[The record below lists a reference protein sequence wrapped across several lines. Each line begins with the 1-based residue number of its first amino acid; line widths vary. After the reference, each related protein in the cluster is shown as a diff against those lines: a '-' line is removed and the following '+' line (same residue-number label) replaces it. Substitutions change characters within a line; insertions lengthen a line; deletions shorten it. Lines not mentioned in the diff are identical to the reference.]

1 MDKIPSTD
9 QSSDKLHILDYW
21 RIIRVRFVTIL
32 LVFLLTAVT
41 TTVVTFLLSPTYM
54 SLSRISVEKDTSDIA
69 PLLGMQSGP
78 AQFDPYFIQTEFE
91 KIQSQKVLD
100 KVVEK
105 CELAKEWGIISDPQ
119 AEVGHTE
126 SVKAR
131 KILEKMI
138 DIRQYRNTSIIEL
151 RAYDG
156 KKELA
161 QKIARSLAQ
170 EYKDHRTS
178 LQKERVQIGINSLN
192 KRMDEKNEKITSM
205 QATVDRLRTDL
216 GISDSAGEESYSI
229 IEPEI
234 VRRYEAELI
243 TAKGVH
249 TTQSTLLEGLKGQSI
264 EQLRASILT
273 AHPDAQ
279 LDALIREL
287 HTGQQTLAN
296 HSIDLGEQHPR
307 IKGLKKV
314 VATLEEQIDNRIQGV
329 LAGLELRVK
338 SSKAQVEQLQRDVV
352 EAKHRESDMR
362 EKGREY
368 FDAKRE
374 LSNTT
379 RIRDTILFR
388 IMQEEVDLELPKSST
403 VEVIDDADLPEKAVK
418 PNIPLNIALGMV
430 VGLILGVGL
439 AFFIEYLDTSVK
451 TIDDVERALGAAV
464 LGVIPQNVGSLLDEG
479 DESPHAEAYRVL
491 RTNILFAGRQT
502 EDQTTFSVVSGGAGE
517 GKTTT
522 MFNLAVVFAQQ
533 GDRVLVVDSDLRRP
547 SMHRFFKVSNNI
559 GLTNYLLGQVTID
572 EVIQTSE
579 IPSLHFVPSGKLPSS
594 SMGILSSAKMK
605 EFVVEMKS
613 RYDYVFL
620 DAPPIMGVSDASVLA
635 SMVDMCVLVVQ
646 YRKYPQLMTQ
656 RAKEMVTK
664 VGGELVGVVLNNIN
678 ISQDSYYY
686 YYSGYY
692 YDYYYKSRE
701 KEEDSAD
708 EAPDGKKET
717 KLLAKADIGGDDE
730 KPKY

>member
-1 MDKIPSTD
+1 MDKIPSTEQSLPSTG

-21 RIIRVRFVTIL
+21 RIIRVRFVVIL
-32 LVFLLTAVT
+32 LVFLITAVT
-41 TTVVTFLLSPTYM
+41 TTVVTFLLPPTYM
-54 SLSRISVEKDTSDIA
+54 SLSRISVEKETSDIA

-78 AQFDPYFIQTEFE
+78 TAFDPYFIQTEFE

-100 KVVEK
+100 KVVTK
-105 CELAKEWGIISDPQ
+105 CTL
-119 AEVGHTE
+119 TE
-126 SVKAR
+126 SLVLGKTLNEREAR
-131 KILEKMI
+131 KILEKSI
-138 DIRQYRNTSIIEL
+138 DVRQYRNTSIIEL
-151 RAYDG
+151 RAYDR
-156 KKELA
+156 KPTK
-161 QKIARSLAQ
+161 AQ
-170 EYKDHRTS
+170 EIAQALASEYQDHRSS
-178 LQKERVQIGINSLN
+178 LHKVAVQKGIDSL
-192 KRMDEKNEKITSM
+192 KSRMGEMNTEISDM
-205 QATVDRLRTDL
+205 QSNVDKFRTDL
-216 GISDSAGEESYSI
+216 GISDAAGEESYSI

-234 VRRYEAELI
+234 VRRYEVELI
-243 TAKGVH
+243 AAKGVH
-249 TTQSTLLEGLKGQSI
+249 TTQSSLLDGLKEQSA
-264 EQLRASILT
+264 EELRASILT

-279 LDALIREL
+279 LDALTREF

-296 HSIDLGEQHPR
+296 QSIDLGDQHPR

-314 VATLEEQIDNRIQGV
+314 VATLEEQIDNRIKGI
-329 LAGLELRVK
+329 LAGLELRVN
-338 SSKAQVEQLQRDVV
+338 SSMAQVEQLKRDV
-352 EAKHRESDMR
+352 EDAKKRESDMR

-368 FDAKRE
+368 FNAKRE
-374 LSNTT
+374 LANTT
-379 RIRDTILFR
+379 RIRDTILLR
-388 IMQEEVDLELPKSST
+388 VMQEEVDLELGSKESS
-403 VEVIDDADLPEKAVK
+403 VEIIDEADLPIKAVR
-418 PNIPLNIALGMV
+418 PNIPLNISLGVV

-464 LGVIPQNVGSLLDEG
+464 LGVIPQNVGSLLEEG

-491 RTNILFAGRQT
+491 RTNILFAGRKS
-502 EDQTTFSVVSGGAGE
+502 EKQTTFSVVSGGAGE

-533 GDRVLVVDSDLRRP
+533 GDRILIVDSDLRRP
-547 SMHRFFKVSNNI
+547 SMHRYLKVSNNI
-559 GLTNYLLGQVTID
+559 GLTNYLLGQVAID
-572 EVIQTSE
+572 EVIQTTE
-579 IPSLHFVPSGKLPSS
+579 LPSLHFIPSGKLPSS

-605 EFVVEMKS
+605 EFVAEMKS

-656 RAKEMVTK
+656 RAKGMVTK

-701 KEEDSAD
+701 KEESAD
-708 EAPDGKKET
+708 ETQDGEKEA
-717 KLLAKADIGGDDE
+717 KLVANADIGGEDE

>member
-1 MDKIPSTD
+1 MDKTPSTD
-9 QSSDKLHILDYW
+9 QSYDKLHILDYW

-41 TTVVTFLLSPTYM
+41 TTVVTFLLPETYM
-54 SLSRISVEKDTSDIA
+54 SLSRISIEKDTSDIA

-78 AQFDPYFIQTEFE
+78 TAFDPYFIQTEFE

-100 KVVEK
+100 KVVSK
-105 CELAKEWGIISDPQ
+105 CGLTEEWKRLNGGKSL
-119 AEVGHTE
+119 TE
-126 SVKAR
+126 IEAR
-131 KILEKMI
+131 KILEKAI
-138 DIRQYRNTSIIEL
+138 DIRQFRNTSIIEL
-151 RAYDG
+151 RAYDR
-156 KKELA
+156 KPQWA
-161 QKIARSLAQ
+161 QKIAQALAK
-170 EYKDHRTS
+170 EYQDHRKN
-178 LQKERVQIGINSLN
+178 LQEERVKKGILVLN
-192 KRMDEKNEKITSM
+192 GRLKKINEEISVMQTNVDE
-205 QATVDRLRTDL
+205 LRTQE
-216 GISDSAGEESYSI
+216 GISDAAGDESYSI

-234 VRRYEAELI
+234 VRRYESGLI
-243 TAKGVH
+243 DARGIH
-249 TTQSTLLEGLKGQSI
+249 TTQSTLLEGLRAQSD
-264 EQLRASILT
+264 EELRASILT

-279 LDALIREL
+279 LDVLIREL

-296 HSIDLGEQHPR
+296 LGVDLGDEHPR
-307 IKGLKKV
+307 IKGLKVV
-314 VATLEEQIDNRIQGV
+314 VATLEGQIDDRIRGI
-329 LAGLELRVK
+329 LAGLELRVN
-338 SSKAQVEQLQRDVV
+338 STKAQVEQLQRDVAD
-352 EAKHRESDMR
+352 AKKRESDMR

-368 FDAKRE
+368 FDSKRE

-379 RIRDTILFR
+379 RIRDTILLR
-388 IMQEEVDLELPKSST
+388 VMQEEVDLALPKEST
-403 VEVIDDADLPEKAVK
+403 VEITDDADLPIKAVR
-418 PNIPLNIALGMV
+418 PNIPLNIALGVV
-430 VGLILGVGL
+430 VGLVLGVGL

-451 TIDDVERALGAAV
+451 TIDDVERALNAAV

-491 RTNILFAGRQT
+491 RTNILFAGRKSET
-502 EDQTTFSVVSGGAGE
+502 QTTFSVVSGGAGE

-547 SMHRFFKVSNNI
+547 SMHRFFKLSNNI
-559 GLTNYLLGQVTID
+559 GLTNYLLGQATIE
-572 EVIQTSE
+572 EVIQTTE
-579 IPSLHFVPSGKLPSS
+579 LPSLHFIPSGKLPSS

-605 EFVVEMKS
+605 EFVAEMKS

-656 RAKEMVTK
+656 RAKDMVTK

-701 KEEDSAD
+701 KEESAD
-708 EAPDGKKET
+708 EAQDGKKDA
-717 KLLAKADIGGDDE
+717 KLLAKADIGGEDE

>member
-1 MDKIPSTD
+1 MDKTPSTD

-41 TTVVTFLLSPTYM
+41 TTVVTFLLPKTYM

-69 PLLGMQSGP
+69 PLLGMQTGP
-78 AQFDPYFIQTEFE
+78 SAFDPYFIQTEFE
-91 KIQSQKVLD
+91 KIQSQKVLA
-100 KVVEK
+100 KVVAK
-105 CELAKEWGIISDPQ
+105 CSLTNEWKRLNGGKSLTPR
-119 AEVGHTE
+119 E
-126 SVKAR
+126 AR
-131 KILEKMI
+131 KILEKAI
-138 DIRQYRNTSIIEL
+138 DIRQFRNTSIIEL
-151 RAYDG
+151 RAYDR
-156 KKELA
+156 KPEQAQHIAQTIAEEYQTHRTDA
-161 QKIARSLAQ
+161 QK
-170 EYKDHRTS
+170 K
-178 LQKERVQIGINSLN
+178 RVKKGIQALN
-192 KRMDEKNEKITSM
+192 TRMDEVNSEIAVM
-205 QATVDRLRTDL
+205 QANVDKLRNDL
-216 GISDSAGEESYSI
+216 GISDAAGEESYSI

-249 TTQSTLLEGLKGQSI
+249 TTQSTLLEGLKAQSD
-264 EQLRASILT
+264 EKLRASILT

-279 LDALIREL
+279 LDVLTREL

-296 HSIDLGEQHPR
+296 QSIDLGDLHPR

-314 VATLEEQIDNRIQGV
+314 VTVLEGQIDDRIQGI

-338 SSKAQVEQLQRDVV
+338 SSKAQVEQLQQDVAD
-352 EAKHRESDMR
+352 AKQRESDMR
-362 EKGREY
+362 EKGRVY

-388 IMQEEVDLELPKSST
+388 VMQEQVDLALPKEST
-403 VEVIDDADLPEKAVK
+403 VEITDDADLPIKAVR
-418 PNIPLNIALGMV
+418 PNIPLNIALGVV
-430 VGLILGVGL
+430 VGLVLGVGL

-451 TIDDVERALGAAV
+451 TIDDVERALGTAV

-491 RTNILFAGRQT
+491 RTNILFAGRKSET
-502 EDQTTFSVVSGGAGE
+502 QTTISVVSGGAGE

-533 GDRVLVVDSDLRRP
+533 GDRILIVDSDLRRP
-547 SMHRFFKVSNNI
+547 SMHRYLKVSNNI

-572 EVIQTSE
+572 EVIQTTE
-579 IPSLHFVPSGKLPSS
+579 LPSLHFIPSGKLPSS

-605 EFVVEMKS
+605 EFVAEMKG

-701 KEEDSAD
+701 KEESAED
-708 EAPDGKKET
+708 DATSKKKT
-717 KLLAKADIGGDDE
+717 KLLAKADVGVGDE

>member
-1 MDKIPSTD
+1 MDKIPSTEQSLPSTG

-21 RIIRVRFVTIL
+21 RIIRVRFVVIL
-32 LVFLLTAVT
+32 LVFLITAVT
-41 TTVVTFLLSPTYM
+41 TTVVTFLLPPTYM
-54 SLSRISVEKDTSDIA
+54 SLSRISVEKETSDIA

-78 AQFDPYFIQTEFE
+78 TAFDPYFIQTEFE

-100 KVVEK
+100 KVVTK
-105 CELAKEWGIISDPQ
+105 CNL
-119 AEVGHTE
+119 TE
-126 SVKAR
+126 SLVLGEVLNDRAAR
-131 KILEKMI
+131 KILEKTI
-138 DIRQYRNTSIIEL
+138 DVRQYRNTSIIEL
-151 RAYDG
+151 RAYDRKP
-156 KKELA
+156 KK
-161 QKIARSLAQ
+161 AQ
-170 EYKDHRTS
+170 EIAQALASEYQNHRSS
-178 LQKERVQIGINSLN
+178 LQKERVQKGILALN
-192 KRMDEKNEKITSM
+192 TRMETMNQEISVMHTN
-205 QATVDRLRTDL
+205 VDKFRTDL
-216 GISDSAGEESYSI
+216 GISDAAGEESYSI

-234 VRRYEAELI
+234 VRRYEYELI

-249 TTQSTLLEGLKGQSI
+249 TTQSSLLDGLKEQSA
-264 EQLRASILT
+264 EELRASILT

-279 LDALIREL
+279 LDSLIREF

-296 HSIDLGEQHPR
+296 QSIDLGDQHPR

-314 VATLEEQIDNRIQGV
+314 VATLEGQIDKRIQGI
-329 LAGLELRVK
+329 LAGLALRVK
-338 SSKAQVEQLQRDVV
+338 SSKAQVEQLQRDV
-352 EAKHRESDMR
+352 EDAKKRESDMR

-368 FDAKRE
+368 FNAKRE
-374 LSNTT
+374 LANTT
-379 RIRDTILFR
+379 RIRDTILLR
-388 IMQEEVDLELPKSST
+388 VMQEEVDLELPKEST
-403 VEVIDDADLPEKAVK
+403 VEIIDDADLPDRAVR
-418 PNIPLNIALGMV
+418 PNIPLNISLGVV

-464 LGVIPQNVGSLLDEG
+464 LGVIPQNVGSLLEEG

-491 RTNILFAGRQT
+491 RTNILFAGRKS
-502 EDQTTFSVVSGGAGE
+502 EKQTTFSVVSGGAGE

-533 GDRVLVVDSDLRRP
+533 GDRILIVDSDLRRP
-547 SMHRFFKVSNNI
+547 SMHRYLKVSNNI
-559 GLTNYLLGQVTID
+559 GLTNYLLGQVAID
-572 EVIQTSE
+572 EVIQTTE
-579 IPSLHFVPSGKLPSS
+579 LPSLHFIPSGKLPSS

-605 EFVVEMKS
+605 EFVAEMKS

-656 RAKEMVTK
+656 RAKGMVTK

-701 KEEDSAD
+701 KEESAD
-708 EAPDGKKET
+708 ETQDGEKEV
-717 KLLAKADIGGDDE
+717 KLVANADIGGEDE

>member
-1 MDKIPSTD
+1 MDKKPSTEQSLPSTE

-21 RIIRVRFVTIL
+21 RIVRVRFVVIL
-32 LVFLLTAVT
+32 LVFLITAVT
-41 TTVVTFLLSPTYM
+41 TTVVTFLLPPTYM
-54 SLSRISVEKDTSDIA
+54 SLSRISVEKETSDIA

-78 AQFDPYFIQTEFE
+78 TAFDPYFIQTEFE

-100 KVVEK
+100 KVVTK
-105 CELAKEWGIISDPQ
+105 CNL
-119 AEVGHTE
+119 TE
-126 SVKAR
+126 SLVLGKTLNEREAR
-131 KILEKMI
+131 KILEKSI
-138 DIRQYRNTSIIEL
+138 DVRQYRNTSIIEL
-151 RAYDG
+151 RAYDR
-156 KKELA
+156 KPTK
-161 QKIARSLAQ
+161 AQ
-170 EYKDHRTS
+170 EIAQALASEYQDHRSS
-178 LQKERVQIGINSLN
+178 LHKVRVQKGIDSL
-192 KRMDEKNEKITSM
+192 KSRMGEMNTEISDM
-205 QATVDRLRTDL
+205 QSNVDKFRTDL
-216 GISDSAGEESYSI
+216 GISDAAGEESYSI

-234 VRRYEAELI
+234 VRRYEYELI

-249 TTQSTLLEGLKGQSI
+249 TTQSSLLDGLKEQSA
-264 EQLRASILT
+264 EELRASILT

-279 LDALIREL
+279 LDSLIREF

-296 HSIDLGEQHPR
+296 QSIDLGDQHPR

-314 VATLEEQIDNRIQGV
+314 VATLEGQIDKRIQGI
-329 LAGLELRVK
+329 LAGLALRVK
-338 SSKAQVEQLQRDVV
+338 SSKAQVEQLQRDV
-352 EAKHRESDMR
+352 EDAKKRESDMR

-368 FDAKRE
+368 FNAKRE
-374 LSNTT
+374 LANTT
-379 RIRDTILFR
+379 RIRDTILLR
-388 IMQEEVDLELPKSST
+388 VMQEEVDLELGSKESS
-403 VEVIDDADLPEKAVK
+403 VEIIDEADLPIKAVR
-418 PNIPLNIALGMV
+418 PNIPLNISLGVV

-491 RTNILFAGRQT
+491 RTNILFAGRKS
-502 EDQTTFSVVSGGAGE
+502 DKQTTFSVVSGGAGE

-533 GDRVLVVDSDLRRP
+533 GDRILIVDSDLRRP
-547 SMHRFFKVSNNI
+547 SMHRYLKVSNNI
-559 GLTNYLLGQVTID
+559 GLTNYLLGQVAID
-572 EVIQTSE
+572 EVIQTTE
-579 IPSLHFVPSGKLPSS
+579 LPSLHFIPSGKLPSS

-605 EFVVEMKS
+605 EFVAEMKS

-656 RAKEMVTK
+656 RAKSMVTK

-701 KEEDSAD
+701 KEESAD
-708 EAPDGKKET
+708 ETQDGEKEA
-717 KLLAKADIGGDDE
+717 KLVANADIGGEDE

>member
-1 MDKIPSTD
+1 MDKTPSKD

-41 TTVVTFLLSPTYM
+41 TTVVTFLLPKTYM
-54 SLSRISVEKDTSDIA
+54 SLSRISIEKDTSDIA

-78 AQFDPYFIQTEFE
+78 SAFDPYFIQTEFE
-91 KIQSQKVLD
+91 KIQSQKVLA
-100 KVVEK
+100 KVVAK
-105 CELAKEWGIISDPQ
+105 CNLTEEWKRLNGGKPL
-119 AEVGHTE
+119 TE
-126 SVKAR
+126 IEAR
-131 KILEKMI
+131 KILEKSI
-138 DIRQYRNTSIIEL
+138 DIRQFRNTSIIEL
-151 RAYDG
+151 RAYDR
-156 KKELA
+156 KPEQA
-161 QKIARSLAQ
+161 QYIAQTIAE
-170 EYKDHRTS
+170 EYQNHRTES
-178 LQKERVQIGINSLN
+178 QQKRVQKGIMALNS
-192 KRMDEKNEKITSM
+192 RMETINEEIASM
-205 QATVDRLRTDL
+205 QANVDKLRNDL
-216 GISDSAGEESYSI
+216 GISDAAGEESYSI

-234 VRRYEAELI
+234 VRRYESELI

-249 TTQSTLLEGLKGQSI
+249 TTQFTLLEGLKDQSD
-264 EQLRASILT
+264 EKLRASILT

-279 LDALIREL
+279 LDVLIREL

-296 HSIDLGEQHPR
+296 QRIDLGDQHPR
-307 IKGLKKV
+307 IKGLKEV
-314 VATLEEQIDNRIQGV
+314 VTVLEGQIDNRIQGI

-338 SSKAQVEQLQRDVV
+338 SSKAQVEQLQQDVAD
-352 EAKHRESDMR
+352 AKQRESDMR

-374 LSNTT
+374 LANTT

-388 IMQEEVDLELPKSST
+388 IMQEEVDLALPKEST
-403 VEVIDDADLPEKAVK
+403 VEITDDADLPIKAVR
-418 PNIPLNIALGMV
+418 PNIPLNIALGVV

-491 RTNILFAGRQT
+491 RTNILFAGRKSET
-502 EDQTTFSVVSGGAGE
+502 QTTISVVSGGAGE

-533 GDRVLVVDSDLRRP
+533 GDRILIVDSDLCRP
-547 SMHRFFKVSNNI
+547 SMHRYLKVSNNI

-579 IPSLHFVPSGKLPSS
+579 LPTLHFIPSGKLPSS
-594 SMGILSSAKMK
+594 SMGILSSSKMK
-605 EFVVEMKS
+605 EFVGDMKS

-701 KEEDSAD
+701 KEESTEDDATS
-708 EAPDGKKET
+708 KKET
-717 KLLAKADIGGDDE
+717 KLLEKADVGEGDE
-730 KPKY
+730 RPKY

>member
-1 MDKIPSTD
+1 MDKTPSTD
-9 QSSDKLHILDYW
+9 HSSDKLHILDYW
-21 RIIRVRFVTIL
+21 RIIRVRFVTIM

-41 TTVVTFLLSPTYM
+41 TTVVTFTMPKTYM
-54 SLSRISVEKDTSDIA
+54 SLSRISIEKDTSDIA

-78 AQFDPYFIQTEFE
+78 TAFDPYFIQTEFE

-100 KVVEK
+100 KVVAK
-105 CELAKEWGIISDPQ
+105 CNL
-119 AEVGHTE
+119 TE
-126 SVKAR
+126 DWKRLNGGNLLSTIEAR
-131 KILEKMI
+131 KILKKAI
-138 DIRQYRNTSIIEL
+138 DIRQFRNTSIIEL
-151 RAYDG
+151 RAYDRIPR
-156 KKELA
+156 K
-161 QKIARSLAQ
+161 AQ
-170 EYKDHRTS
+170 EIAQALAMVYQNHRKDAQTARV
-178 LQKERVQIGINSLN
+178 KEGIKALEGRKEETDKQILV
-192 KRMDEKNEKITSM
+192 M
-205 QATVDRLRTDL
+205 QANVDKLRTDL
-216 GISDSAGEESYSI
+216 NISDAAGEDSYSI

-234 VRRYEAELI
+234 VRRYESELI
-243 TAKGVH
+243 DVKGIH
-249 TTQSTLLEGLKGQSI
+249 TTMSTLLDGLKALSA
-264 EQLRASILT
+264 EELRASILT
-273 AHPDAQ
+273 AHPDPQ
-279 LDALIREL
+279 LDVLIREL

-296 HSIDLGEQHPR
+296 LSIDLGEEHPR

-314 VATLEEQIDNRIQGV
+314 VATLEEQIDNRIQGI
-329 LAGLELRVK
+329 LAGLGLRVN
-338 SSKAQVEQLQRDVV
+338 SSQAQVEQLKRDVNA
-352 EAKHRESDMR
+352 AKQRESAMR
-362 EKGREY
+362 KTGRQY

-388 IMQEEVDLELPKSST
+388 IMQEEVDLALPKEST
-403 VEVIDDADLPEKAVK
+403 VEITDDADRPLKAIR
-418 PNIPLNIALGMV
+418 PNVPLNITLGVV

-491 RTNILFAGRQT
+491 RTNILFAGRKD
-502 EDQTTFSVVSGGAGE
+502 ESQTTFSVVSGGAGE

-522 MFNLAVVFAQQ
+522 MFNLAVVFAQM
-533 GDRVLVVDSDLRRP
+533 GDRILIVDSDLRRP
-547 SMHRFFKVSNNI
+547 SMHRYLKVSNNI
-559 GLTNYLLGQVTID
+559 GLTNYLLGQATID
-572 EVIQTSE
+572 EVIQTTE
-579 IPSLHFVPSGKLPSS
+579 IPSLHFIPSGKLPSS

-605 EFVVEMKS
+605 EFVAEMKS

-620 DAPPIMGVSDASVLA
+620 DAPPIMGVSDATVLA

-646 YRKYPQLMTQ
+646 YRKYPQMMTQ

-701 KEEDSAD
+701 KEESAED
-708 EAPDGKKET
+708 DARSRKET
-717 KLLAKADIGGDDE
+717 KLLASAKTGGEDE

>member
-1 MDKIPSTD
+1 MDKIPSTEQSLPSTE

-21 RIIRVRFVTIL
+21 RIIRVRFVVIL
-32 LVFLLTAVT
+32 LVFLITAVT
-41 TTVVTFLLSPTYM
+41 TTVVTFLLPPTYM
-54 SLSRISVEKDTSDIA
+54 SLSRISVEKETSDIA

-78 AQFDPYFIQTEFE
+78 TAFDPYFIQTEFE

-100 KVVEK
+100 KVVTK
-105 CELAKEWGIISDPQ
+105 CTL
-119 AEVGHTE
+119 TE
-126 SVKAR
+126 SLVLGKTLNEREAR
-131 KILEKMI
+131 KILEKSI
-138 DIRQYRNTSIIEL
+138 DVRQYRNTSIIEL
-151 RAYDG
+151 RAYDR
-156 KKELA
+156 KPTK
-161 QKIARSLAQ
+161 AQ
-170 EYKDHRTS
+170 EIAQALASEYQDHRSS
-178 LQKERVQIGINSLN
+178 LHKVAVQKGIDSL
-192 KRMDEKNEKITSM
+192 KSRMGEMNTEISDM
-205 QATVDRLRTDL
+205 QSNVDKFRTDL
-216 GISDSAGEESYSI
+216 GISDAAGEESYSI

-234 VRRYEAELI
+234 VRRYEVELI
-243 TAKGVH
+243 AAKGVH
-249 TTQSTLLEGLKGQSI
+249 TTQSSLLDGLKAQSA
-264 EQLRASILT
+264 EELRASILT

-279 LDALIREL
+279 LDALTREF

-296 HSIDLGEQHPR
+296 QSIDLGDQHPR

-314 VATLEEQIDNRIQGV
+314 VATLEEQIDNRIKGI
-329 LAGLELRVK
+329 LAGLELRVN
-338 SSKAQVEQLQRDVV
+338 SSMAQVEQLKRDV
-352 EAKHRESDMR
+352 EDAKKRESDMR

-368 FDAKRE
+368 FNAKRE
-374 LSNTT
+374 LANTT
-379 RIRDTILFR
+379 RIRDTILLR
-388 IMQEEVDLELPKSST
+388 VMQEEVDLELGSKESS
-403 VEVIDDADLPEKAVK
+403 VEIIDEADLPIKAVR
-418 PNIPLNIALGMV
+418 PNIPLNISLGVV

-464 LGVIPQNVGSLLDEG
+464 LGVIPQNVGSLLEEG

-491 RTNILFAGRQT
+491 RTNILFAGRKS
-502 EDQTTFSVVSGGAGE
+502 EKQTTFSVVSGGAGE

-533 GDRVLVVDSDLRRP
+533 GDRILIVDSDLRRP
-547 SMHRFFKVSNNI
+547 SMHRYLKVSNNI
-559 GLTNYLLGQVTID
+559 GLTNYLLGQVAID
-572 EVIQTSE
+572 EVIQTTE
-579 IPSLHFVPSGKLPSS
+579 LPSLHFIPSGKLPSS

-605 EFVVEMKS
+605 EFVAEMKS

-656 RAKEMVTK
+656 RAKGMVTK

-701 KEEDSAD
+701 REESAD
-708 EAPDGKKET
+708 QTKGEEKEA
-717 KLLAKADIGGDDE
+717 KLVANADIGGEDE

>member
-21 RIIRVRFVTIL
+21 RIIRVRLVTIL

-41 TTVVTFLLSPTYM
+41 TTVVTLFMPKTYM
-54 SLSRISVEKDTSDIA
+54 SLSRISIEKDTSDIA

-78 AQFDPYFIQTEFE
+78 SAFDPYFIQTEFE

-100 KVVEK
+100 KVVSK
-105 CELAKEWGIISDPQ
+105 CGLTEEWKRLNGGKSL
-119 AEVGHTE
+119 TE
-126 SVKAR
+126 IEAR
-131 KILEKMI
+131 KILEKAI
-138 DIRQYRNTSIIEL
+138 DIRQFRNTSIIEL
-151 RAYDG
+151 RAYDR
-156 KKELA
+156 KPQWAQTIAQALAKEY
-161 QKIARSLAQ
+161 Q
-170 EYKDHRTS
+170 DHRKN
-178 LQKERVQIGINSLN
+178 LQEERVKKGILVLN
-192 KRMDEKNEKITSM
+192 GRLKKINEEISVMQTNVDE
-205 QATVDRLRTDL
+205 LRTQE
-216 GISDSAGEESYSI
+216 GISDAAGDESYSI

-234 VRRYEAELI
+234 VRRYESGLI
-243 TAKGVH
+243 DARGIH
-249 TTQSTLLEGLKGQSI
+249 TTQSTLLEGLRAQSD
-264 EQLRASILT
+264 EELRASILT

-279 LDALIREL
+279 LDVLIREL

-296 HSIDLGEQHPR
+296 LGVDLGDEHPR
-307 IKGLKKV
+307 IKGLKVV
-314 VATLEEQIDNRIQGV
+314 VATLEGQIDDRIRGI
-329 LAGLELRVK
+329 LAGLELRVN
-338 SSKAQVEQLQRDVV
+338 STKAQVEQLQRDVAD
-352 EAKHRESDMR
+352 AKKRESDMR

-368 FDAKRE
+368 FDSKRE

-379 RIRDTILFR
+379 RIRDTILLR
-388 IMQEEVDLELPKSST
+388 VMQEEVDLALPKEST
-403 VEVIDDADLPEKAVK
+403 VEITDDADLPIKAVR
-418 PNIPLNIALGMV
+418 PNIPLNIALGVV
-430 VGLILGVGL
+430 VGLVLGVGL

-451 TIDDVERALGAAV
+451 TIDDVERALNAAV

-491 RTNILFAGRQT
+491 RTNILFAGRKSET
-502 EDQTTFSVVSGGAGE
+502 QTTFSVVSGGAGE

-547 SMHRFFKVSNNI
+547 SMHRFFKLSNNI
-559 GLTNYLLGQVTID
+559 GLTNYLLGQATIE
-572 EVIQTSE
+572 EVIQTTE
-579 IPSLHFVPSGKLPSS
+579 LPSLHFIPSGKLPSS

-605 EFVVEMKS
+605 EFVAEMKS

-656 RAKEMVTK
+656 RAKDMVTK

-701 KEEDSAD
+701 KEESAD
-708 EAPDGKKET
+708 EAQDGKKDA
-717 KLLAKADIGGDDE
+717 KLLAKADIGGEDE

>member
-1 MDKIPSTD
+1 MDKTPSTD

-21 RIIRVRFVTIL
+21 RIIRVRFVTIM

-41 TTVVTFLLSPTYM
+41 TTVVTFTMPKTYM
-54 SLSRISVEKDTSDIA
+54 SLSRISIEKDTSDIA

-78 AQFDPYFIQTEFE
+78 AAFDPYFIQTEFE

-100 KVVEK
+100 KVVVR
-105 CELAKEWGIISDPQ
+105 CELTEDWKRLNGGNLLDPI
-119 AEVGHTE
+119 E
-126 SVKAR
+126 AR
-131 KILEKMI
+131 KILKKSI
-138 DIRQYRNTSIIEL
+138 DIRQFRNTSIIEL
-151 RAYDG
+151 RAYDRDPR
-156 KKELA
+156 K
-161 QKIARSLAQ
+161 AQ
-170 EYKDHRTS
+170 EIAQAIAVEYQNHRKDAQTARVKQGIKA
-178 LQKERVQIGINSLN
+178 LEGRKEKTDKQILV
-192 KRMDEKNEKITSM
+192 M
-205 QATVDRLRTDL
+205 QANVDKLRTDL
-216 GISDSAGEESYSI
+216 NISDAAGEDSYSI

-234 VRRYEAELI
+234 VRRYESELI
-243 TAKGVH
+243 DVKGIH
-249 TTQSTLLEGLKGQSI
+249 TSMSTLLDGLKALSDK
-264 EQLRASILT
+264 ELRASILT

-279 LDALIREL
+279 LDVLIREL

-296 HSIDLGEQHPR
+296 HGIDLGEEHPR

-314 VATLEEQIDNRIQGV
+314 VATLEGQIDNRIKGI
-329 LAGLELRVK
+329 LAGLGLRVN
-338 SSKAQVEQLQRDVV
+338 SSQAQVEQLQRDVDA
-352 EAKHRESDMR
+352 AKKRESDMR
-362 EKGREY
+362 KTGREY

-388 IMQEEVDLELPKSST
+388 IMQEEVDLALPKEST
-403 VEVIDDADLPEKAVK
+403 VEITDEADRPLKAIR
-418 PNIPLNIALGMV
+418 PNIPLNIALGVV

-491 RTNILFAGRQT
+491 RTNILFAGRKD
-502 EDQTTFSVVSGGAGE
+502 ENQTTFSVVSGGAGE

-522 MFNLAVVFAQQ
+522 MFNLAVVFAQM
-533 GDRVLVVDSDLRRP
+533 GDRILIVDSDLRRP
-547 SMHRFFKVSNNI
+547 SMHRYLKVSNNI
-559 GLTNYLLGQVTID
+559 GLTNYLLGQATID
-572 EVIQTSE
+572 EVIQTTE
-579 IPSLHFVPSGKLPSS
+579 LPSLHFIPSGKLPSS

-605 EFVVEMKS
+605 EFVAEMKS

-620 DAPPIMGVSDASVLA
+620 DAPPIMGVSDATVLA

-646 YRKYPQLMTQ
+646 YRKYPQMMTQ

-701 KEEDSAD
+701 KEESAED
-708 EAPDGKKET
+708 DDKSRKET
-717 KLLAKADIGGDDE
+717 KLLASAKTGGEDE

>member
-1 MDKIPSTD
+1 MDKTPSTD

-21 RIIRVRFVTIL
+21 RIIRVRFVTIM

-41 TTVVTFLLSPTYM
+41 TTVVTFTMPKTYM
-54 SLSRISVEKDTSDIA
+54 SLSRISIEKDTSDIA

-78 AQFDPYFIQTEFE
+78 AAFDPYFIQTEFE

-100 KVVEK
+100 KVVVR
-105 CELAKEWGIISDPQ
+105 CELTEDWKRLNGGNLLDPI
-119 AEVGHTE
+119 E
-126 SVKAR
+126 AR
-131 KILEKMI
+131 KILKKSI
-138 DIRQYRNTSIIEL
+138 DIRQFRNTSIIEL
-151 RAYDG
+151 RAYDRDPR
-156 KKELA
+156 K
-161 QKIARSLAQ
+161 AQ
-170 EYKDHRTS
+170 EIAQALAVEYQNHRKDAQTARVKQGIKA
-178 LQKERVQIGINSLN
+178 LEGRKEKTDKQILV
-192 KRMDEKNEKITSM
+192 M
-205 QATVDRLRTDL
+205 QANVDKLRTDL
-216 GISDSAGEESYSI
+216 NISDAAGEDSYSI

-234 VRRYEAELI
+234 VRRYESELI
-243 TAKGVH
+243 DVKGIH
-249 TTQSTLLEGLKGQSI
+249 TSMFTLLEGLKALSDK
-264 EQLRASILT
+264 ELRDSILT

-279 LDALIREL
+279 LDVLIREL

-296 HSIDLGEQHPR
+296 HGIDLGEEHPR

-314 VATLEEQIDNRIQGV
+314 VATLEGQIDNRIQGI
-329 LAGLELRVK
+329 LAGLGLRVN
-338 SSKAQVEQLQRDVV
+338 SSQAQVEQLQRDVDA
-352 EAKHRESDMR
+352 AKKRESDMR
-362 EKGREY
+362 KTGREY

-388 IMQEEVDLELPKSST
+388 IMQEEVDLALPKEST
-403 VEVIDDADLPEKAVK
+403 VEITDEADRPLKAIR
-418 PNIPLNIALGMV
+418 PNIPLNIALGVV

-491 RTNILFAGRQT
+491 RTNILFAGRKD
-502 EDQTTFSVVSGGAGE
+502 ESQTTFSVVSGGAGE

-522 MFNLAVVFAQQ
+522 MFNLAVVFAQM
-533 GDRVLVVDSDLRRP
+533 GDRILIVDSDLRRP
-547 SMHRFFKVSNNI
+547 SMHRYLKVSNNI
-559 GLTNYLLGQVTID
+559 GLTNYLLGQATID
-572 EVIQTSE
+572 EVIQTTE
-579 IPSLHFVPSGKLPSS
+579 IPTLHFIPSGKLPSS

-605 EFVVEMKS
+605 EFVAEMKS

-620 DAPPIMGVSDASVLA
+620 DAPPIMGVSDATVLA

-646 YRKYPQLMTQ
+646 YRKYPQMMTQ

-701 KEEDSAD
+701 KEESAED
-708 EAPDGKKET
+708 DDKSRKET
-717 KLLAKADIGGDDE
+717 KLLASAKTGGEDE

>member
-1 MDKIPSTD
+1 MDKIPSTE

-21 RIIRVRFVTIL
+21 RIIRVRFVVIL
-32 LVFLLTAVT
+32 LVFLITAVT
-41 TTVVTFLLSPTYM
+41 TTVVTFLLPPTYM

-78 AQFDPYFIQTEFE
+78 TAFDPYFIQTEFE

-100 KVVEK
+100 KVIAK
-105 CELAKEWGIISDPQ
+105 CDLA
-119 AEVGHTE
+119 E
-126 SVKAR
+126 SLVLGKSLNESEAR
-131 KILEKMI
+131 KILEKSI
-138 DIRQYRNTSIIEL
+138 DVRQYRNTSIIEL
-151 RAYDG
+151 RAYDR
-156 KKELA
+156 KPTK
-161 QKIARSLAQ
+161 AQ
-170 EYKDHRTS
+170 EIAQALASEYQNHRS
-178 LQKERVQIGINSLN
+178 NLQKDRVKKGIESL
-192 KRMDEKNEKITSM
+192 KTRMEEINTEITSM
-205 QATVDRLRTDL
+205 QSNVDRFRTEL
-216 GISDSAGEESYSI
+216 GISDAAGEESYSI

-234 VRRYEAELI
+234 VRRYEVELI
-243 TAKGVH
+243 TAKGVL
-249 TTQSTLLEGLKGQSI
+249 TTQSSLLDGLKGQSP
-264 EQLRASILT
+264 EELRASILT

-279 LDALIREL
+279 LDALTREF
-287 HTGQQTLAN
+287 HTGQITLAN
-296 HSIDLGEQHPR
+296 QSIDLGDEHPR

-314 VATLEEQIDNRIQGV
+314 VATLEGQINDRIKGI
-329 LAGLELRVK
+329 LAGLELRVQ
-338 SSKAQVEQLQRDVV
+338 SSKAQVEQLQRDV
-352 EAKHRESDMR
+352 EDAKKRESDMR
-362 EKGREY
+362 EQGREY
-368 FDAKRE
+368 FNAKRE
-374 LSNTT
+374 LANTT
-379 RIRDTILFR
+379 RIRDTILLR
-388 IMQEEVDLELPKSST
+388 VMQEEVDLELPKEST
-403 VEVIDDADLPEKAVK
+403 VEIIDDADLPIRAVR
-418 PNIPLNIALGMV
+418 PNIPLNISLGVV

-464 LGVIPQNVGSLLDEG
+464 LGVIPQNVGSLLEEG

-491 RTNILFAGRQT
+491 RTNILFAGRKS
-502 EDQTTFSVVSGGAGE
+502 EKQTTFSVVSGGAGE

-533 GDRVLVVDSDLRRP
+533 GDRILIVDSDLRRP
-547 SMHRFFKVSNNI
+547 SMHRYLKVSNNI
-559 GLTNYLLGQVTID
+559 GLTNYLLGQVAID
-572 EVIQTSE
+572 EVIQTTE
-579 IPSLHFVPSGKLPSS
+579 LPSLHFIPSGKLPSS

-605 EFVVEMKS
+605 EFVLEMKG

-656 RAKEMVTK
+656 RAKSMVTK

-701 KEEDSAD
+701 KEESAD
-708 EAPDGKKET
+708 ETQGVEKEA
-717 KLLAKADIGGDDE
+717 KLLANADLGGEDE

>member
-1 MDKIPSTD
+1 MDKIPSTE

-21 RIIRVRFVTIL
+21 RIIRVRFVVIL
-32 LVFLLTAVT
+32 LVFLITAVT
-41 TTVVTFLLSPTYM
+41 TTVVTFLLPPTYM

-78 AQFDPYFIQTEFE
+78 TAFDPYFIQTEFE

-100 KVVEK
+100 KVVAK
-105 CELAKEWGIISDPQ
+105 CDLA
-119 AEVGHTE
+119 E
-126 SVKAR
+126 SLVLGKSLNESEAR
-131 KILEKMI
+131 KILEKSI
-138 DIRQYRNTSIIEL
+138 DVRQYRNTSIIEL
-151 RAYDG
+151 RAYDR
-156 KKELA
+156 KPTK
-161 QKIARSLAQ
+161 AQ
-170 EYKDHRTS
+170 EIAQALASEYQNHRS
-178 LQKERVQIGINSLN
+178 NLQKDRVKKGIESL
-192 KRMDEKNEKITSM
+192 KTRMEEINTEITSM
-205 QATVDRLRTDL
+205 QSDVDRFRTEL
-216 GISDSAGEESYSI
+216 GISDAAGEESYSI

-234 VRRYEAELI
+234 VRRYEVELI
-243 TAKGVH
+243 TAKGVL
-249 TTQSTLLEGLKGQSI
+249 TTQSSLLDGLKGQSP
-264 EQLRASILT
+264 EELRASILT

-279 LDALIREL
+279 LDALTREF
-287 HTGQQTLAN
+287 HTGQITLAN
-296 HSIDLGEQHPR
+296 QSIDLGDEHPR

-314 VATLEEQIDNRIQGV
+314 VATLEGQINDRIKGI
-329 LAGLELRVK
+329 LAGLELRVQ
-338 SSKAQVEQLQRDVV
+338 SSKAQVEQLQRDV
-352 EAKHRESDMR
+352 EDAKKRESDMR
-362 EKGREY
+362 EQGREY
-368 FDAKRE
+368 FNAKRE
-374 LSNTT
+374 LANTT
-379 RIRDTILFR
+379 RIRDTILLR
-388 IMQEEVDLELPKSST
+388 VMQEEVDLELPKEST
-403 VEVIDDADLPEKAVK
+403 VEIIDDADLPIRAVR
-418 PNIPLNIALGMV
+418 PNIPLNISLGVV

-464 LGVIPQNVGSLLDEG
+464 LGVIPQNVGSLLEEG

-491 RTNILFAGRQT
+491 RTNILFAGRKS
-502 EDQTTFSVVSGGAGE
+502 EKQTTFSVVSGGAGE

-533 GDRVLVVDSDLRRP
+533 GDRILIVDSDLRRP
-547 SMHRFFKVSNNI
+547 SMHRYLKVSNNI
-559 GLTNYLLGQVTID
+559 GLTNYLLGQVAID
-572 EVIQTSE
+572 EVIQTTE
-579 IPSLHFVPSGKLPSS
+579 LPSLHFIPSGKLPSS

-605 EFVVEMKS
+605 EFVLEMKS

-656 RAKEMVTK
+656 RAKSMVTK

-701 KEEDSAD
+701 KEESAD
-708 EAPDGKKET
+708 ETQGVEKEA
-717 KLLAKADIGGDDE
+717 KLLANADLGGEDE

>member
-1 MDKIPSTD
+1 MDKIPSKD

-21 RIIRVRFVTIL
+21 RIIRVRLVTIL

-41 TTVVTFLLSPTYM
+41 TTVVTFFIPKTYM
-54 SLSRISVEKDTSDIA
+54 SLSRISIEKDTSDIA

-78 AQFDPYFIQTEFE
+78 SAFDPYFIQTEFE
-91 KIQSQKVLD
+91 KIQSQMVLD
-100 KVVEK
+100 KVVDK
-105 CELAKEWGIISDPQ
+105 CNLSEEWKLSDD
-119 AEVGHTE
+119 VT
-126 SVKAR
+126 AR
-131 KILEKMI
+131 KLLKKAI
-138 DIRQYRNTSIIEL
+138 DVRQFRNTSIIEL
-151 RAYDG
+151 RAYDRD
-156 KKELA
+156 KNLA
-161 QKIARSLAQ
+161 QKIAQALAE
-170 EYKDHRTS
+170 EYQTHRTDAQ
-178 LQKERVQIGINSLN
+178 QKRVQKGIDVLESELESYKEEIG
-192 KRMDEKNEKITSM
+192 DM
-205 QATVDRLRTDL
+205 QAGVDKLRVDL
-216 GISDSAGEESYSI
+216 GISDAAGDESYSI

-234 VRRYEAELI
+234 VRRYESGLI
-243 TAKGVH
+243 DARVVH
-249 TTQSTLLEGLKGQSI
+249 TSMSTLLDGLKLQSL
-264 EQLRASILT
+264 EELRDSIST
-273 AHPDAQ
+273 AYPDAQ
-279 LDALIREL
+279 LDVLIREL

-296 HSIDLGEQHPR
+296 HSIDLGELHPR
-307 IKGLKKV
+307 IKGLEKV
-314 VATLEEQIDNRIQGV
+314 VATLEQQIDNRIQGV
-329 LAGLELRVK
+329 LAGLELKVR
-338 SSKAQVEQLQRDVV
+338 SAFAQVEQLQQDVTD
-352 EAKHRESDMR
+352 AKKRESDMR
-362 EKGREY
+362 EKGRDY
-368 FDAKRE
+368 FDAKRA
-374 LSNTT
+374 LANKT

-388 IMQEEVDLELPKSST
+388 VMQEKVDLALPKEST
-403 VEVIDDADLPEKAVK
+403 VEITDEAEVPKTAIR
-418 PNIPLNIALGMV
+418 PNIPLNIALGVV

-491 RTNILFAGRQT
+491 RTNILFAGRKD
-502 EDQTTFSVVSGGAGE
+502 ESQTTFSVVSGGAGE

-522 MFNLAVVFAQQ
+522 MFNLAVVFAQM
-533 GDRVLVVDSDLRRP
+533 GDRILIVDSDLRRP
-547 SMHRFFKVSNNI
+547 SMHRYMNVSNNI

-572 EVIQTSE
+572 EVIQTTE
-579 IPSLHFVPSGKLPSS
+579 LPSLHFIPSGKLPSS

-605 EFVVEMKS
+605 EFVTEMKS

-646 YRKYPQLMTQ
+646 YRKYPQMMTQ

-692 YDYYYKSRE
+692 YDNYYKSRE
-701 KEEDSAD
+701 KEESAED
-708 EAPDGKKET
+708 DTKSRKKT
-717 KLLAKADIGGDDE
+717 KLLASAKTGGEDE

>member
-1 MDKIPSTD
+1 MDKIPSTE

-21 RIIRVRFVTIL
+21 RIIRVRFVVIL
-32 LVFLLTAVT
+32 LVFLITAVT
-41 TTVVTFLLSPTYM
+41 TTVVTFLLPPTYM

-78 AQFDPYFIQTEFE
+78 TAFDPYFIQTEFE

-100 KVVEK
+100 KVVAK
-105 CELAKEWGIISDPQ
+105 CDLA
-119 AEVGHTE
+119 E
-126 SVKAR
+126 SLVFGKSLNESEAR
-131 KILEKMI
+131 KILEKSI
-138 DIRQYRNTSIIEL
+138 DVRQYRNTSIIEL
-151 RAYDG
+151 RAYDR
-156 KKELA
+156 KPAK
-161 QKIARSLAQ
+161 AQ
-170 EYKDHRTS
+170 EIAQALASEYQNHRS
-178 LQKERVQIGINSLN
+178 NLQKDRVKKGIESL
-192 KRMDEKNEKITSM
+192 KTRMKEMNTEITSM
-205 QATVDRLRTDL
+205 QSDVDRFRTEL
-216 GISDSAGEESYSI
+216 GISDAAGEESYSI

-234 VRRYEAELI
+234 VRRYEVELI
-243 TAKGVH
+243 TAKGVL
-249 TTQSTLLEGLKGQSI
+249 TTQSSLLDGLKGQSP
-264 EQLRASILT
+264 EELRASILT

-279 LDALIREL
+279 LDALTREF
-287 HTGQQTLAN
+287 HTGQITLAN
-296 HSIDLGEQHPR
+296 QSIDLGDEHPR

-314 VATLEEQIDNRIQGV
+314 VATLEGQINDRIKGI
-329 LAGLELRVK
+329 LAGLELRVQ
-338 SSKAQVEQLQRDVV
+338 SSKAQVEQLQRDV
-352 EAKHRESDMR
+352 EDAKKRESDMR
-362 EKGREY
+362 EQGREY
-368 FDAKRE
+368 FNAKRE
-374 LSNTT
+374 LANTT
-379 RIRDTILFR
+379 RIRDTILLR
-388 IMQEEVDLELPKSST
+388 VMQEEGDLELPKEST
-403 VEVIDDADLPEKAVK
+403 VEIIDDADLPIRAVR
-418 PNIPLNIALGMV
+418 PNIPLNISLGVV

-464 LGVIPQNVGSLLDEG
+464 LGVIPQNVGSLLEEG

-491 RTNILFAGRQT
+491 RTNILFAGRKS
-502 EDQTTFSVVSGGAGE
+502 EKQTTFSVVSGGAGE

-533 GDRVLVVDSDLRRP
+533 GDRILIVDSDLRRP
-547 SMHRFFKVSNNI
+547 SMHRYLKVSNNI
-559 GLTNYLLGQVTID
+559 GLTNYLLGQVAID
-572 EVIQTSE
+572 EVIQTTE
-579 IPSLHFVPSGKLPSS
+579 LPSLHFIPSGKLPSS

-605 EFVVEMKS
+605 EFVLEMKS

-656 RAKEMVTK
+656 RAKSMVTK

-701 KEEDSAD
+701 KEESAD
-708 EAPDGKKET
+708 ETQGVEKEA
-717 KLLAKADIGGDDE
+717 KLLANADLGGEDE

>member
-1 MDKIPSTD
+1 MDKIPSTE

-21 RIIRVRFVTIL
+21 RIIRVRFVVIL
-32 LVFLLTAVT
+32 LVFLITAVT
-41 TTVVTFLLSPTYM
+41 TTVVTFLLPPTYM

-78 AQFDPYFIQTEFE
+78 TAFDPYFIQTEFE

-100 KVVEK
+100 KVVAK
-105 CELAKEWGIISDPQ
+105 CDLA
-119 AEVGHTE
+119 E
-126 SVKAR
+126 SLVLGKSLNESEAR
-131 KILEKMI
+131 KILEKSI
-138 DIRQYRNTSIIEL
+138 DVRQYRNTSIIEL
-151 RAYDG
+151 RAYDR
-156 KKELA
+156 KPTK
-161 QKIARSLAQ
+161 AQ
-170 EYKDHRTS
+170 EIAQALASEYQNHRS
-178 LQKERVQIGINSLN
+178 NLQKDRVKKGIESL
-192 KRMDEKNEKITSM
+192 KTRMEEINTQITSM
-205 QATVDRLRTDL
+205 QSDVDRFRTEL
-216 GISDSAGEESYSI
+216 GISDAAGEESYSI

-234 VRRYEAELI
+234 VRRYEVELI
-243 TAKGVH
+243 TAKGVL
-249 TTQSTLLEGLKGQSI
+249 TTQSSLLDGLKGQSP
-264 EQLRASILT
+264 EELRASILT

-279 LDALIREL
+279 LDALTREF
-287 HTGQQTLAN
+287 HTGQITLAN
-296 HSIDLGEQHPR
+296 QSIDLGDEHPR

-314 VATLEEQIDNRIQGV
+314 VATLEGQINDRIKGI
-329 LAGLELRVK
+329 LAGLELRVQ
-338 SSKAQVEQLQRDVV
+338 SSKAQVEQLQRDV
-352 EAKHRESDMR
+352 EDAKKRESDMR
-362 EKGREY
+362 EQGREY
-368 FDAKRE
+368 FNAKRE
-374 LSNTT
+374 LANTT
-379 RIRDTILFR
+379 RIRDTILLR
-388 IMQEEVDLELPKSST
+388 VMQEEVDLELPKEST
-403 VEVIDDADLPEKAVK
+403 VEIIDDADLPIRAVR
-418 PNIPLNIALGMV
+418 PNIPLNISLGVV

-464 LGVIPQNVGSLLDEG
+464 LGVIPQNVGSLLEEG

-491 RTNILFAGRQT
+491 RTNILFAGRKS
-502 EDQTTFSVVSGGAGE
+502 EKQTTFSVVSGGAGE

-533 GDRVLVVDSDLRRP
+533 GDRILIVDSDLRRP
-547 SMHRFFKVSNNI
+547 SMHRYLKVSNNI
-559 GLTNYLLGQVTID
+559 GLTNYLLGQVAID
-572 EVIQTSE
+572 EVIQTTE
-579 IPSLHFVPSGKLPSS
+579 LPSLHFIPSGKLPSS

-605 EFVVEMKS
+605 EFVLEMKG

-656 RAKEMVTK
+656 RAKSMVTK

-701 KEEDSAD
+701 KEESAD
-708 EAPDGKKET
+708 ETQGVEKEA
-717 KLLAKADIGGDDE
+717 KLLANADLGGEDE

>member
-1 MDKIPSTD
+1 MDKTPSTD
-9 QSSDKLHILDYW
+9 QSYDKLHILDYW

-41 TTVVTFLLSPTYM
+41 TTVVTFLLPETYM
-54 SLSRISVEKDTSDIA
+54 SLSRISIEKDTSDIA

-78 AQFDPYFIQTEFE
+78 TAFDPYFIQTEFE

-100 KVVEK
+100 KVVSK
-105 CELAKEWGIISDPQ
+105 CGLTEEWKRLNGGKSL
-119 AEVGHTE
+119 TE
-126 SVKAR
+126 IEAR
-131 KILEKMI
+131 KILEKAI
-138 DIRQYRNTSIIEL
+138 DIRQFRNTSIIEL
-151 RAYDG
+151 RAYDR
-156 KKELA
+156 KPKWAQTIAQALAKEYQNHRKDL
-161 QKIARSLAQ
+161 Q
-170 EYKDHRTS
+170 E
-178 LQKERVQIGINSLN
+178 ERVKKGIDVLN
-192 KRMDEKNEKITSM
+192 GRLEKINEEISVM
-205 QATVDRLRTDL
+205 QTNVDELRTQE
-216 GISDSAGEESYSI
+216 GISDAAGDESYSI

-234 VRRYEAELI
+234 VRRYESGLI
-243 TAKGVH
+243 DARGIH
-249 TTQSTLLEGLKGQSI
+249 TTQSTLLEGLRAQSD
-264 EQLRASILT
+264 EELRASILT

-279 LDALIREL
+279 LDVLIREL

-296 HSIDLGEQHPR
+296 LGVDLGDEHPR
-307 IKGLKKV
+307 IKGLKVV
-314 VATLEEQIDNRIQGV
+314 VATLEGQIDDRIRGI
-329 LAGLELRVK
+329 LAGLELRVN
-338 SSKAQVEQLQRDVV
+338 STKAQVEQLQSAVAD
-352 EAKHRESDMR
+352 AKKRESDMR

-368 FDAKRE
+368 FDAKRK

-379 RIRDTILFR
+379 RIRDTILLR
-388 IMQEEVDLELPKSST
+388 VMQEEVDLALPKEST
-403 VEVIDDADLPEKAVK
+403 VEITDDADLPIKAVR
-418 PNIPLNIALGMV
+418 PNIPLNIALGVV
-430 VGLILGVGL
+430 VGLVLGVGL

-451 TIDDVERALGAAV
+451 TIDDVERALNAAV

-491 RTNILFAGRQT
+491 RTNILFAGRKSET
-502 EDQTTFSVVSGGAGE
+502 QTTFSVVSGGAGE

-547 SMHRFFKVSNNI
+547 SMHRFFKLSNNI
-559 GLTNYLLGQVTID
+559 GLTNYLLGQATIE
-572 EVIQTSE
+572 EVIQTTE
-579 IPSLHFVPSGKLPSS
+579 LPSLHFIPSGKLPSS

-605 EFVVEMKS
+605 EFVAEMKS

-656 RAKEMVTK
+656 RAKDMVTK

-701 KEEDSAD
+701 KEESAD
-708 EAPDGKKET
+708 EAQDGKKDA
-717 KLLAKADIGGDDE
+717 KLLAKADIGGEDE

>member
-1 MDKIPSTD
+1 MDKTPSTD
-9 QSSDKLHILDYW
+9 QSYDKLHILDYW

-41 TTVVTFLLSPTYM
+41 TTVVTFLLPETYM
-54 SLSRISVEKDTSDIA
+54 SLSRISIEKDTSDIA

-78 AQFDPYFIQTEFE
+78 TAFDPYFIQTEFE

-100 KVVEK
+100 KVVSK
-105 CELAKEWGIISDPQ
+105 CGLTEEWKRLNGGKSL
-119 AEVGHTE
+119 TE
-126 SVKAR
+126 IEAR
-131 KILEKMI
+131 KILEKAI
-138 DIRQYRNTSIIEL
+138 DIRQFRNTSIIEL
-151 RAYDG
+151 RAYDR
-156 KKELA
+156 KPQWAQTIAQALA
-161 QKIARSLAQ
+161 E
-170 EYKDHRTS
+170 EYQDHRKN
-178 LQKERVQIGINSLN
+178 LQEERVKKGILVLN
-192 KRMDEKNEKITSM
+192 GRLKKINEEISVMQTNVDE
-205 QATVDRLRTDL
+205 LRTQE
-216 GISDSAGEESYSI
+216 GISDAAGDESYSI

-234 VRRYEAELI
+234 VRRYESGLI
-243 TAKGVH
+243 DARGIH
-249 TTQSTLLEGLKGQSI
+249 TTQSTLLEGLRAQSD
-264 EQLRASILT
+264 EELRASILT

-279 LDALIREL
+279 LDVLIREL

-296 HSIDLGEQHPR
+296 LGVDLGDEHPR
-307 IKGLKKV
+307 IKGLKVV
-314 VATLEEQIDNRIQGV
+314 VATLEGQIDDRIRGI
-329 LAGLELRVK
+329 LAGLELRVN
-338 SSKAQVEQLQRDVV
+338 STKAQVEQLQRDVAD
-352 EAKHRESDMR
+352 AKKRESDMR

-379 RIRDTILFR
+379 RIRDTILLR
-388 IMQEEVDLELPKSST
+388 VMQEEVDLALPKEST
-403 VEVIDDADLPEKAVK
+403 VEITDDADLPIKAVR
-418 PNIPLNIALGMV
+418 PNIPLNIALGVV
-430 VGLILGVGL
+430 VGLVLGVGL

-451 TIDDVERALGAAV
+451 TIDDVERALNAAV

-491 RTNILFAGRQT
+491 RTNILFAGRKSET
-502 EDQTTFSVVSGGAGE
+502 QTTFSVVSGGAGE

-547 SMHRFFKVSNNI
+547 SMHRFFKLSNNK
-559 GLTNYLLGQVTID
+559 GLTNYLLGQATIE
-572 EVIQTSE
+572 EVIQTTE
-579 IPSLHFVPSGKLPSS
+579 LPSLHFIPSGKLPSS

-605 EFVVEMKS
+605 EFVAEMKS

-656 RAKEMVTK
+656 RAKDMVTK

-701 KEEDSAD
+701 KEESAD
-708 EAPDGKKET
+708 EAQDGKKDA
-717 KLLAKADIGGDDE
+717 KLLAKADIGGEDE

>member
-1 MDKIPSTD
+1 MDKTPSTD

-41 TTVVTFLLSPTYM
+41 TTVVTLLLPKTFM

-78 AQFDPYFIQTEFE
+78 AAFDPYFIQTEFE
-91 KIQSQKVLD
+91 KIQSQKVLA
-100 KVVEK
+100 KVV
-105 CELAKEWGIISDPQ
+105 ISCKL
-119 AEVGHTE
+119 TE
-126 SVKAR
+126 DWKRLNGGKPLTPIEAR
-131 KILEKMI
+131 KILKKQI
-138 DIRQYRNTSIIEL
+138 DIRQFRNTSIIEL

-156 KKELA
+156 KPEK
-161 QKIARSLAQ
+161 AQ
-170 EYKDHRTS
+170 EIAQALAEEYQNHRKEAQTARVKEGIKA
-178 LQKERVQIGINSLN
+178 LQGRMNTVNEQIDG
-192 KRMDEKNEKITSM
+192 M
-205 QATVDRLRTDL
+205 QANVDKLRVDL
-216 GISDSAGEESYSI
+216 GVSDAAGEESYSI

-234 VRRYEAELI
+234 VRRYESELI
-243 TAKGVH
+243 DARGIHTAM
-249 TTQSTLLEGLKGQSI
+249 STLLEGLELQST
-264 EQLRASILT
+264 EELQASIST
-273 AHPDAQ
+273 AYPDSQ
-279 LDALIREL
+279 LDVLIREL
-287 HTGQQTLAN
+287 YTGEQTLAN
-296 HSIDLGEQHPR
+296 HSIDLGDQHPR
-307 IKGLKKV
+307 IKGLQKV
-314 VATLEEQIDNRIQGV
+314 VAKLEQQIDNRIQGV
-329 LAGLELRVK
+329 LAGLRLKTR
-338 SSKAQVEQLQRDVV
+338 SALAQVEQLQRDVAD
-352 EAKHRESDMR
+352 AKKRESDMR

-388 IMQEEVDLELPKSST
+388 VMQEEVDLALPKEST
-403 VEVIDDADLPEKAVK
+403 VEITDNADRPLKAIR
-418 PNIPLNIALGMV
+418 PNIPLNIALGVV
-430 VGLILGVGL
+430 VGLVLGVGL

-464 LGVIPQNVGSLLDEG
+464 LGVIPQNVGSLLEEG

-491 RTNILFAGRQT
+491 RTNILFAGRKSET
-502 EDQTTFSVVSGGAGE
+502 ETTFSVVSGGAGE

-522 MFNLAVVFAQQ
+522 MFNLAVVFAQM
-533 GDRVLVVDSDLRRP
+533 GDRILIVDSDLRRP
-547 SMHRFFKVSNNI
+547 SMHRYLNVSNNI

-572 EVIQTSE
+572 EVIQTTE
-579 IPSLHFVPSGKLPSS
+579 IPSLHFIPSGKLPSS

-605 EFVVEMKS
+605 EFVVDMKS

-646 YRKYPQLMTQ
+646 YRKYPQMMTQ

-664 VGGELVGVVLNNIN
+664 VGGNLVGVVLNNIN

-692 YDYYYKSRE
+692 YDNYYKSLD
-701 KEEDSAD
+701 KEESAED
-708 EAPDGKKET
+708 DAKSKKET
-717 KLLAKADIGGDDE
+717 KLLASAKTGGEDE

>member
-1 MDKIPSTD
+1 MDKIPSKD

-21 RIIRVRFVTIL
+21 RIIRVRLVTIL

-41 TTVVTFLLSPTYM
+41 TTVVTFFIPKTYM
-54 SLSRISVEKDTSDIA
+54 SLSRISIEKDTSDIA

-78 AQFDPYFIQTEFE
+78 TAFDPYFIQTEFE
-91 KIQSQKVLD
+91 KIQSQMVLD
-100 KVVEK
+100 KVVIK
-105 CELAKEWGIISDPQ
+105 CSLTEEWKLPDDIM
-119 AEVGHTE
+119 
-126 SVKAR
+126 AR
-131 KILEKMI
+131 KRLKKAI
-138 DIRQYRNTSIIEL
+138 DVRQFRNTSIIEL
-151 RAYDG
+151 RAYDRD
-156 KKELA
+156 KNLA
-161 QKIARSLAQ
+161 RKIAQSLAE
-170 EYKDHRTS
+170 EYQTHRTDAQ
-178 LQKERVQIGINSLN
+178 QKRVQKGIDVLEDELEGYKEEIG
-192 KRMDEKNEKITSM
+192 DM
-205 QATVDRLRTDL
+205 QAGVDKLRVDL
-216 GISDSAGEESYSI
+216 GISDAAGDESYSI

-234 VRRYEAELI
+234 VRRYESGLI
-243 TAKGVH
+243 DARGVH
-249 TTQSTLLEGLKGQSI
+249 TSMSTLLNGLKLQSL
-264 EQLRASILT
+264 EELRDSIST
-273 AHPDAQ
+273 AYPDAQ
-279 LDALIREL
+279 LDVLIREL

-296 HSIDLGEQHPR
+296 HSIDLGELHPR
-307 IKGLKKV
+307 IKGLEKV
-314 VATLEEQIDNRIQGV
+314 VATLEQQIDNRIQGV
-329 LAGLELRVK
+329 LAGLELKVR
-338 SSKAQVEQLQRDVV
+338 SASAQVEQLQRDVTD
-352 EAKHRESDMR
+352 AKKRESDMR
-362 EKGREY
+362 KKGRNY
-368 FDAKRE
+368 FDAKRA
-374 LSNTT
+374 LSNKT

-388 IMQEEVDLELPKSST
+388 VMQEKVDLALPKEST
-403 VEVIDDADLPEKAVK
+403 VEITDEAEVPKTAIR
-418 PNIPLNIALGMV
+418 PNIPLNIALGVV

-491 RTNILFAGRQT
+491 RTNILFAGRKD
-502 EDQTTFSVVSGGAGE
+502 ESQTTFSVVSGGAGE

-522 MFNLAVVFAQQ
+522 MFNLAVVFAQM
-533 GDRVLVVDSDLRRP
+533 GDRILIVDSDLRRP
-547 SMHRFFKVSNNI
+547 SMHRYMNVSNNI

-572 EVIQTSE
+572 EVIQTTE
-579 IPSLHFVPSGKLPSS
+579 LPSLHFIPSGKLPSS

-605 EFVVEMKS
+605 EFVAEMKS

-646 YRKYPQLMTQ
+646 YRKYPQMMTQ

-692 YDYYYKSRE
+692 YDNYYKSRE
-701 KEEDSAD
+701 KEGSAEDDTKSR
-708 EAPDGKKET
+708 KKT
-717 KLLAKADIGGDDE
+717 KLLASAKTGEEDE

>member
-1 MDKIPSTD
+1 MDKTPSTD
-9 QSSDKLHILDYW
+9 HSSDKLHILDYW

-41 TTVVTFLLSPTYM
+41 TTVVTLFLPKTYM
-54 SLSRISVEKDTSDIA
+54 SLSRISIEKDTSDIA

-78 AQFDPYFIQTEFE
+78 TAFDPYFIQTEFE

-100 KVVEK
+100 KVVAK
-105 CELAKEWGIISDPQ
+105 CNL
-119 AEVGHTE
+119 TE
-126 SVKAR
+126 DWKRLNGGNLLSTIEAR
-131 KILEKMI
+131 KILKKAI
-138 DIRQYRNTSIIEL
+138 DIRQFRNTSIIEL
-151 RAYDG
+151 RAYDRIPR
-156 KKELA
+156 K
-161 QKIARSLAQ
+161 AQ
-170 EYKDHRTS
+170 EIAQALAMVYQNHRKDAQTARV
-178 LQKERVQIGINSLN
+178 KEGIKALEGRKEETDKQILV
-192 KRMDEKNEKITSM
+192 M
-205 QATVDRLRTDL
+205 QANVDKLRTDL
-216 GISDSAGEESYSI
+216 NISDAAGEDSYSI

-234 VRRYEAELI
+234 VRRYESELI
-243 TAKGVH
+243 DVKGIH
-249 TTQSTLLEGLKGQSI
+249 TTMSTLLDGLKALSA
-264 EQLRASILT
+264 EELRASILT
-273 AHPDAQ
+273 AHPDPQ
-279 LDALIREL
+279 LDVLIREL

-296 HSIDLGEQHPR
+296 LSIDLGEEHPR

-314 VATLEEQIDNRIQGV
+314 VATLEEQIDNRIQGI
-329 LAGLELRVK
+329 LAGLGLRVN
-338 SSKAQVEQLQRDVV
+338 SSQAQVEQLKRDVNA
-352 EAKHRESDMR
+352 AKQRESAMR
-362 EKGREY
+362 KTGRQY

-388 IMQEEVDLELPKSST
+388 IMQEEVDLALPKEST
-403 VEVIDDADLPEKAVK
+403 VEITDDADRPLKAIR
-418 PNIPLNIALGMV
+418 PNVPLNITLGVV

-491 RTNILFAGRQT
+491 RTNILFAGRKD
-502 EDQTTFSVVSGGAGE
+502 ESQTTFSVVSGGAGE

-522 MFNLAVVFAQQ
+522 MFNLAVVFAQM
-533 GDRVLVVDSDLRRP
+533 GDRILIVDSDLRRP
-547 SMHRFFKVSNNI
+547 SMHRYLKVSNNI
-559 GLTNYLLGQVTID
+559 GLTNYLLGQATID
-572 EVIQTSE
+572 EVIQTTE
-579 IPSLHFVPSGKLPSS
+579 IPSLHFIPSGKLPSS

-605 EFVVEMKS
+605 EFVAEMKS

-620 DAPPIMGVSDASVLA
+620 DAPPIMGVSDATVLA

-646 YRKYPQLMTQ
+646 YRKYPQMMTQ

-701 KEEDSAD
+701 KEESAED
-708 EAPDGKKET
+708 DDKSRKET
-717 KLLAKADIGGDDE
+717 KLLASAKTGGEDE

>member
-1 MDKIPSTD
+1 MDKIPSKD

-21 RIIRVRFVTIL
+21 RIIRVRLVTIV

-41 TTVVTFLLSPTYM
+41 TTVVTFFIPKTYM
-54 SLSRISVEKDTSDIA
+54 SLSRISIEKDTSDIA

-78 AQFDPYFIQTEFE
+78 TAFDPYFIQTEFE
-91 KIQSQKVLD
+91 KIQSQMVLD
-100 KVVEK
+100 KVVIK
-105 CELAKEWGIISDPQ
+105 CSLTEEWKLPDDIM
-119 AEVGHTE
+119 
-126 SVKAR
+126 AR
-131 KILEKMI
+131 KRLKKAI
-138 DIRQYRNTSIIEL
+138 DVRQFRNTSIIEL
-151 RAYDG
+151 RAYDRD
-156 KKELA
+156 KNLA
-161 QKIARSLAQ
+161 QQIAQSLAE
-170 EYKDHRTS
+170 EYQTHRTDAQ
-178 LQKERVQIGINSLN
+178 QKRVQKGIDVLEAELESYKEEIG
-192 KRMDEKNEKITSM
+192 DM
-205 QATVDRLRTDL
+205 QADVDKLRVDL
-216 GISDSAGEESYSI
+216 GISDAAGDESYSI

-234 VRRYEAELI
+234 VRRYESGLI
-243 TAKGVH
+243 DARTVQ
-249 TTQSTLLEGLKGQSI
+249 TSMSTLLDGLKLQSL
-264 EQLRASILT
+264 EELRDSIST
-273 AHPDAQ
+273 AYPDGQ
-279 LDALIREL
+279 LDVLIREL

-296 HSIDLGEQHPR
+296 HSIDLGELHPR
-307 IKGLKKV
+307 IKGLEKV
-314 VATLEEQIDNRIQGV
+314 VATLEQQIDNRIQGV
-329 LAGLELRVK
+329 LAGLELKVR
-338 SSKAQVEQLQRDVV
+338 SASAQVEQLQRDVTD
-352 EAKHRESDMR
+352 AKKRESDMR
-362 EKGREY
+362 KKGRNY
-368 FDAKRE
+368 FDAKRA
-374 LSNTT
+374 LSNKT

-388 IMQEEVDLELPKSST
+388 VMQEKVDLALPKEST
-403 VEVIDDADLPEKAVK
+403 VEITDEAEVPKTAIR
-418 PNIPLNIALGMV
+418 PNIPLNIALGVV

-491 RTNILFAGRQT
+491 RTNILFAGRKD
-502 EDQTTFSVVSGGAGE
+502 ESQTTFSVVSGGAGE

-522 MFNLAVVFAQQ
+522 MFNLAVVFAQM
-533 GDRVLVVDSDLRRP
+533 GDRILIVDSDLRRP
-547 SMHRFFKVSNNI
+547 SMHRYMNVSNNI

-572 EVIQTSE
+572 EVIQTTE
-579 IPSLHFVPSGKLPSS
+579 LPSLHFIPSGKLPSS

-605 EFVVEMKS
+605 EFVTEMKS

-646 YRKYPQLMTQ
+646 YRKYPQMMTQ

-692 YDYYYKSRE
+692 YDNYYKSRE
-701 KEEDSAD
+701 KEGSAEDDTKSR
-708 EAPDGKKET
+708 KKT
-717 KLLAKADIGGDDE
+717 KLLASAKTGGEDE

>member
-1 MDKIPSTD
+1 MDKTPSTD
-9 QSSDKLHILDYW
+9 QSYDKLHILDYW

-41 TTVVTFLLSPTYM
+41 TTVVTFLLPETYM
-54 SLSRISVEKDTSDIA
+54 SLSRISIEKDTSDIA

-78 AQFDPYFIQTEFE
+78 TAFDPYFIQTEFE

-100 KVVEK
+100 KVVSK
-105 CELAKEWGIISDPQ
+105 CGLTEEWKRLNGGKSL
-119 AEVGHTE
+119 TE
-126 SVKAR
+126 IEAR
-131 KILEKMI
+131 KILEKAI
-138 DIRQYRNTSIIEL
+138 DIRQFRNTSIIEL
-151 RAYDG
+151 RAYDR
-156 KKELA
+156 KPQWAQTIAQALA
-161 QKIARSLAQ
+161 E
-170 EYKDHRTS
+170 EYQDHRKN
-178 LQKERVQIGINSLN
+178 LQEERVKKGILVLN
-192 KRMDEKNEKITSM
+192 GRLKKINEEISVMQTNVDE
-205 QATVDRLRTDL
+205 LRTQE
-216 GISDSAGEESYSI
+216 GISDAAGDESYSI

-234 VRRYEAELI
+234 VRRYESGLI
-243 TAKGVH
+243 DARGIH
-249 TTQSTLLEGLKGQSI
+249 TTQSTLLEGLRAQSD
-264 EQLRASILT
+264 EELRASILT

-279 LDALIREL
+279 LDVLIREL

-296 HSIDLGEQHPR
+296 LSVDLGDEHPR
-307 IKGLKKV
+307 IKGLKVV
-314 VATLEEQIDNRIQGV
+314 VATLEGQIDDRIRGI
-329 LAGLELRVK
+329 LAGLELRVN
-338 SSKAQVEQLQRDVV
+338 STKAQVEQLQSDVAD
-352 EAKHRESDMR
+352 AKKRESDMR

-368 FDAKRE
+368 FDAKRK

-379 RIRDTILFR
+379 RIRDTILLR
-388 IMQEEVDLELPKSST
+388 VMQEEVDLALPKEST
-403 VEVIDDADLPEKAVK
+403 VEITDDADLPIKAVR
-418 PNIPLNIALGMV
+418 PNIPLNIALGVV
-430 VGLILGVGL
+430 VGLVLGVGL

-451 TIDDVERALGAAV
+451 TIDDVERALNAAV

-491 RTNILFAGRQT
+491 RTNILFAGRKSET
-502 EDQTTFSVVSGGAGE
+502 QTTFSVVSGGAGE

-547 SMHRFFKVSNNI
+547 SMHRFFKLSNNI
-559 GLTNYLLGQVTID
+559 GLTNYLLGQATIE
-572 EVIQTSE
+572 EVIQTTE
-579 IPSLHFVPSGKLPSS
+579 LPSLHFIPSGKLPSS

-605 EFVVEMKS
+605 EFVAEMKS

-656 RAKEMVTK
+656 RAKDMVTK

-701 KEEDSAD
+701 KEESAD
-708 EAPDGKKET
+708 EAQDGKKDA
-717 KLLAKADIGGDDE
+717 KLLAKADIGGEDE

>member
-1 MDKIPSTD
+1 MDKIPSTG

-21 RIIRVRFVTIL
+21 RIIRVRLVTIV

-41 TTVVTFLLSPTYM
+41 TTVVTFFIPKTYM
-54 SLSRISVEKDTSDIA
+54 SLSRISIEKDTSDIA

-78 AQFDPYFIQTEFE
+78 TAFDPYFIQTEFE
-91 KIQSQKVLD
+91 KIQSQMVLD
-100 KVVEK
+100 KVVAK
-105 CELAKEWGIISDPQ
+105 CSLTEEWKLPDDIM
-119 AEVGHTE
+119 
-126 SVKAR
+126 AR
-131 KILEKMI
+131 KLLKKAI
-138 DIRQYRNTSIIEL
+138 DVRQFRNTSIIEL
-151 RAYDG
+151 RAYDRD
-156 KKELA
+156 KNLA
-161 QKIARSLAQ
+161 QQIAQSLAE
-170 EYKDHRTS
+170 EYQTHRTDAQ
-178 LQKERVQIGINSLN
+178 QKRVQKGIDVLEDELKSYKEEIG
-192 KRMDEKNEKITSM
+192 DM
-205 QATVDRLRTDL
+205 QANVDKLRVDL
-216 GISDSAGEESYSI
+216 GISDAAGDESYSI

-234 VRRYEAELI
+234 VRRYESGLI
-243 TAKGVH
+243 DARGVH
-249 TTQSTLLEGLKGQSI
+249 TSMSTLLDGLKLQSLG
-264 EQLRASILT
+264 ELRDSIST
-273 AHPDAQ
+273 AYPDAQ
-279 LDALIREL
+279 LDVLIREL

-296 HSIDLGEQHPR
+296 HSIDLGEEHPR
-307 IKGLKKV
+307 IKGLEKV
-314 VATLEEQIDNRIQGV
+314 VATLEQQIDNRIQGV
-329 LAGLELRVK
+329 LAGLELKVR
-338 SSKAQVEQLQRDVV
+338 SASAQVVQLQRDVTD
-352 EAKHRESDMR
+352 AKKRESDMR
-362 EKGREY
+362 KKGRDY
-368 FDAKRE
+368 FDAKRA
-374 LSNTT
+374 LANKT

-388 IMQEEVDLELPKSST
+388 VMQEKVDLALPKEST
-403 VEVIDDADLPEKAVK
+403 VEITDEAEVPKTAIR
-418 PNIPLNIALGMV
+418 PNVPLNIALGVV

-491 RTNILFAGRQT
+491 RTNILFAGRKD
-502 EDQTTFSVVSGGAGE
+502 ESQTTFSVVSGGAGE

-522 MFNLAVVFAQQ
+522 MFNLAVVFAQM
-533 GDRVLVVDSDLRRP
+533 GDRILIVDSDLRRP
-547 SMHRFFKVSNNI
+547 SMHRYMNVSNNI

-572 EVIQTSE
+572 EVIQTTE
-579 IPSLHFVPSGKLPSS
+579 LPSLHFIPSGKLPSS

-605 EFVVEMKS
+605 EFVAEMKS

-646 YRKYPQLMTQ
+646 YRKYPQMMTQ

-692 YDYYYKSRE
+692 YDNYYKSRE
-701 KEEDSAD
+701 KEGSAEGD
-708 EAPDGKKET
+708 TKSRKKT
-717 KLLAKADIGGDDE
+717 KLLASAKTGGEDE